1 MANVEFSTNR
11 ITHTYWKIGPVLHQ
25 VVSGFRLTMRYIFV
39 FRFRFILFSL
49 PTVHK
54 KKKNFTLST
63 VLSLVLALAISFQ
76 IRFVEFVSV
85 VELLFLV

>member
-1 MANVEFSTNR
+1 
-11 ITHTYWKIGPVLHQ
+11 
-25 VVSGFRLTMRYIFV
+25 V